1 MSRARLLRKIEERP
15 VQLETFAVSRMSD
28 VEPEDV
34 SWLWAPYI
42 PSGKLTMLEGDPG
55 VGKSWIT
62 ARLAR
67 DVSLGEIPGINRG
80 PENVLIFT
88 AEDGLAD
95 TLRPRLDMMGADVSR
110 ILAVDAPLD
119 LAARGA
125 LDLLEATIV
134 TYRPALVTIDPIVA
148 YVGGK
153 LDIHRANEVRS
164 ILAPLARIAEQTRV
178 ALLLVRHLSKARSGR
193 ALHAGLGS
201 VDFTAAARSALLA
214 GSAGD
219 DSGRFAIVHTKSN
232 LEKAG
237 ESLGYMLGEN
247 GLQWTGASELRA
259 ADLLG
264 AESGPEEQSERAEA
278 ASFLE
283 QFLATGEHPAA
294 AVREASG
301 REGISVRTLHRAA
314 KALGV
319 EMDRRGFGPG
329 SVWRLPPALAA
340 PFAPPFASGPNE
352 QALPAKLK

>member
-1 MSRARLLRKIEERP
+1 MSRARLLRKIEARP
-15 VQLETFAVSRMSD
+15 AQLETFPVSRMSD
-28 VEPEDV
+28 VQPEQV

-67 DVSLGEIPGINRG
+67 DVSLGEIPGSNRG

-95 TLRPRLDMMGADVSR
+95 TLRPRLDTMGADVSR

-119 LAARGA
+119 LAAPGA
-125 LDLLEATIV
+125 LEILEATIV
-134 TYRPALVTIDPIVA
+134 TYRPALVSIDPVVA

-164 ILAPLARIAEQTRV
+164 VLAPLARIAEQTGV
-178 ALLLVRHLSKARSGR
+178 AMLLVRHLSKARSGR

-214 GSAGD
+214 GAAGD

-232 LEKAG
+232 LDKAG
-237 ESLGYMLGEN
+237 ESLGYLLGDN
-247 GLQWTGASELRA
+247 GLQWTGVSQLRA

-264 AESGPEEQSERAEA
+264 AESGPEEQSERDDAV
-278 ASFLE
+278 SFLE
-283 QFLATGEHPAA
+283 QFLAPGEQPAA
-294 AVREASG
+294 SVKEAGS
-301 REGISVRTLHRAA
+301 REGISVRTLQRAA
-314 KALGV
+314 KVLEVTV
-319 EMDRRGFGPG
+319 ERRGFGSG
-329 SVWRLPPALAA
+329 SVWRLPPSPAA
-340 PFAPPFASGPNE
+340 PIAPPFPRGADG
-352 QALPAKLK
+352 Q